1 VVPRVIENIVQVPV
15 IVERIIDREVEVLKI
30 VEIEKT
36 VPIYLTNEV
45 KEIVQ

>member
-15 IVERIIDREVEVLKI
+15 IVERIIDREVE
-30 VEIEKT
+30 KT